1 MLASF
6 RSVVLMVLGPPAVL
20 LLWAH
25 LLRSELVTSEWPAL
39 IVAVMLGLVGV
50 LTAPWRSEVKAG
62 LAVGYLTLAIPTLP
76 FIGLL
81 AVCSTGDCL

>member
-6 RSVVLMVLGPPAVL
+6 RSVVLMVLGPPTVL
-20 LLWAH
+20 LSWAH
-25 LLRSELVTSEWPAL
+25 FLRSELVTSEWPAL
-39 IVAVMLGLVGV
+39 IFAVMLGLVGV
-50 LTAPWRSEVKAG
+50 LTAPWRSEVKAA
-62 LAVGYLTLAIPTLP
+62 LAVGYLLLAIPALP